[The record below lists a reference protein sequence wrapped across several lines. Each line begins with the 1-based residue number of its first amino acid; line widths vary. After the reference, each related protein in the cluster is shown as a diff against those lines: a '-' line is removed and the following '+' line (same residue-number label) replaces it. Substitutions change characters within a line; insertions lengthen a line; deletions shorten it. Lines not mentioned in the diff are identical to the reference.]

1 MALTLLDS
9 LGDWNPQLLREL
21 KGRLK
26 APNVLV
32 AVAISLLGQ
41 LLTFLYFFSY
51 LPNSTSRSAGSAYC
65 TGGDPNI
72 TVVYQCLRDAA
83 GNIIIDWPRW
93 WLEPFV
99 FLSLIGIF
107 ALIVV
112 GPYLLITDLAQ
123 EQRRGTLNLIRL
135 SPQPIDK
142 ILVGKL
148 LGVPILL
155 YLVAVLAAPLHLWA
169 GLSAG
174 IPLGQILSFYLVL
187 VASCGLFYSAAMLY
201 SLTTTWLGILQALV
215 GSGAIYIFLRSTDI
229 LLFRFSDGLP
239 GPFNWLGLFSPATTI
254 PFLEKSSPG
263 MWIWLLG
270 FSGANLEKL
279 QWFHLPLGVNNLSSC
294 IFLVLNYG
302 LWTYWVWQSL
312 RRCFRNPNTTL
323 VSKRQSYGLILCL
336 EVILVG
342 FAFQDF
348 SASSRLTSEGWLHS
362 NFQLLFLNLLI
373 FLGLMAGL
381 TPQRQALQ
389 NWARYRRESSHRS
402 RRLWSRTLVRDL
414 IWGEKSPALLAIAL
428 NLAIA
433 AAVIMPWVLLWPSGT
448 DKGQMLVQLGLKL
461 SLLLMYAAIVQ
472 LTVFMKNS
480 RRVLWATG
488 IMGAVILLPPI
499 LMVIGGRIELLSNL
513 QFFAV
518 FPLISLESVSA
529 TTVFLGFL
537 GQWAITVGLTLL
549 LVRQLRQAGAST
561 SKALFVRS

>member
-1 MALTLLDS
+1 
-9 LGDWNPQLLREL
+9 
-21 KGRLK
+21 
-26 APNVLV
+26 
-32 AVAISLLGQ
+32 
-41 LLTFLYFFSY
+41 
-51 LPNSTSRSAGSAYC
+51 
-65 TGGDPNI
+65 
-72 TVVYQCLRDAA
+72 
-83 GNIIIDWPRW
+83 
-93 WLEPFV
+93 
-99 FLSLIGIF
+99 
-107 ALIVV
+107 
-112 GPYLLITDLAQ
+112 
-123 EQRRGTLNLIRL
+123 
-135 SPQPIDK
+135 
-142 ILVGKL
+142 
-148 LGVPILL
+148 
-155 YLVAVLAAPLHLWA
+155 
-169 GLSAG
+169 
-174 IPLGQILSFYLVL
+174 
-187 VASCGLFYSAAMLY
+187 MLY
-201 SLTTTWLGILQALV
+201 SLTATWLGILQALV
-215 GSGAIYIFLRSTDI
+215 GSGAIYVFLRGTDIFLY
-229 LLFRFSDGLP
+229 RFGGGAP
-239 GPFNWLGLFSPATTI
+239 GPFNWLGLFSPATAI

-270 FSGANLEKL
+270 SSEASLEKL
-279 QWFHLPLGVNNLSSC
+279 QWFHLPFGANNLAIC
-294 IFLVLNYG
+294 LVLVLHYG

-312 RRCFRNPNTTL
+312 RRYFRNPNTTL
-323 VSKRQSYGLILCL
+323 ASKRQSYGLILCL

-414 IWGEKSPALLAIAL
+414 IWGEKSPVVLAIAL
-428 NLAIA
+428 NLAIVG
-433 AAVIMPWVLLWPSGT
+433 AVIVPWILLWPSGT

-472 LTVFMKNS
+472 LILFMKNS
-480 RRVLWATG
+480 RRVLWATA
-488 IMGAVILLPPI
+488 IMGTVILLPPI
-499 LMVIGGRIELLSNL
+499 LLFMLFMGSRIELLSNL

-561 SKALFVRS
+561 SKALFARS